1 MDPSRLVDTTWVGLE
16 RELLRSARDEVT
28 PDAVRARVH
37 QSVATVLASSPP
49 LPAALPV
56 NAATAGPA
64 AACEAVPSPNSYRGR
79 SGSGGR
85 SAPAKLALALRSVH
99 AVYLRL
105 VRISSPAG

>member
-28 PDAVRARVH
+28 PDAVRMRVR
-37 QSVATVLASSPP
+37 QSVAVVLANSPP
-49 LPAALPV
+49 LPAPQQA
-56 NAATAGPA
+56 NAAGARRA
-64 AACEAVPSPNSYRGR
+64 ARCDAMPSPSSYRSSSKSAQR
-79 SGSGGR
+79 SL
-85 SAPAKLALALRSVH
+85 PTTLALALKSLH